1 MLVKFA
7 FPFADVGVY
16 ILYVYNRICKCGNM
30 ESILKSFWPACHNS
44 SANRWVP
51 CFHVLPL
58 NLQRLRKLFFVRPT
72 AQLHAKRPNLRENKC
87 IDQAW
92 NQEHPEMCPPKLLH
106 VPSHGSGRSIFI
118 QRMSSCLPG
127 DKSMAGKSSFLTK
140 QYNFRK
146 CKIDLPRCGN
156 RLEMWGKWENMGI
169 TVAAIW
175 RDGRSYFTEPKIQIL
190 NSSSLHCFFWGQT
203 NYCSGKDS

>member
-1 MLVKFA
+1 MENGHYLRIFFSFLGEKKSLLGINYHFRLASVQYVKSTKKILAGDRPPLPFWQCQDFESTCYVNTFLTKEDTWMLVEFA
-7 FPFADVGVY
+7 FPFADVDVY

-106 VPSHGSGRSIFI
+106 VPSHGSGRSVFI

-127 DKSMAGKSSFLTK
+127 DKSMAGKSSF
-140 QYNFRK
+140 
-146 CKIDLPRCGN
+146 
-156 RLEMWGKWENMGI
+156 
-169 TVAAIW
+169 
-175 RDGRSYFTEPKIQIL
+175 
-190 NSSSLHCFFWGQT
+190 
-203 NYCSGKDS
+203 